1 MDSPNSAN
9 ITSTHQGKPCFEDP
23 LSLELLVNRIE
34 DKDSIIN
41 GISDAIMLLDAKTY
55 KILEVNQAFLN
66 SYRMSLDQVIGKTC
80 HEITHHRPE
89 PCPETPGAHCPLRQ
103 TVLKGEIYRTEHV
116 HKDSEGND
124 IYFEIAS
131 YPVRDAS
138 GDISRIVHLS
148 RDVTERRRA
157 EEALKERVTRSEHLV
172 ALGQAVSEITHEIRN
187 PLMMIGGL
195 ARQIVHTPNEETKLE
210 KLTIITKEVARL
222 EKLLS
227 DLREYYLP
235 KASDDQVVNVGEVLE
250 KIHLLVKEE
259 CTKRGVR
266 SELSVD
272 ASDLIVIWD
281 RNKLEQVLLNVIKNS
296 LEAMESGGNLTIEAK
311 SSGDKVEIRV
321 KDDGPGVPKKHM
333 DKIMNCF
340 YSTKSYGTGLGLCI
354 SKKYVDEHPGS
365 SFSLESEDGT
375 GTTVRII
382 LPRSGDPEI
391 DGRGCSSGRF
401 TALAPTENNAD
412 EVKQPSLPGGR

>member
-1 MDSPNSAN
+1 MDSARDKNK
-9 ITSTHQGKPCFEDP
+9 TTTHQEKTSYEDP
-23 LSLELLVNRIE
+23 LSLELLVDRIE

-66 SYRMSLDQVIGKTC
+66 SYRMTLDQVIGKTC
-80 HEITHHRPE
+80 HEITHRRPE
-89 PCPETPGAHCPLRQ
+89 PCPEATGAHCPPRQ
-103 TVLKGEIYRTEHV
+103 TVLKGDIYRTEHV

-138 GDISRIVHLS
+138 GNISRIVHLS

-157 EEALKERVTRSEHLV
+157 EEALKERVTRSEHLA
-172 ALGQAVSEITHEIRN
+172 ALGQAVSEITHEIKN

-195 ARQIVHTPNEETKLE
+195 ARQLLQRPDEETKSE

-227 DLREYYLP
+227 ELRDYYLP
-235 KASDDQVVNVGEVLE
+235 KASDCQAVNVGDVLQ
-250 KIHLLVKEE
+250 KVHLLVKDE

-266 SELSVD
+266 SELRVD
-272 ASDLIVIWD
+272 GTDLIVTWD

-296 LEAMESGGNLTIEAK
+296 LEAMESGGNLSIEAK
-311 SSGDKVEIRV
+311 SSGDKVEISVR
-321 KDDGPGVPKKHM
+321 DDGRGIPKKHL
-333 DKIMNCF
+333 DKITNCF
-340 YSTKSYGTGLGLCI
+340 YTTKSYGTGLGLCI
-354 SKKYVDEHPGS
+354 SKKYVDEHQGS
-365 SFSLESEDGT
+365 TFSLESDDGK
-375 GTTVRII
+375 GTTVRIS
-382 LPRSGDPEI
+382 LSKSEDRELAG
-391 DGRGCSSGRF
+391 GGCSSARL
-401 TALAPTENNAD
+401 TALATNEND
-412 EVKQPSLPGGR
+412 GGVKQPSFQ